1 MRPVVAR
8 EKAARMYP
16 GWMQSV
22 AMCIVEIPYLL
33 VSGVL
38 SALVFYSLTGLSG
51 DAEHIVLYFLAHTLL
66 GFLLAYLSHFVSYVF
81 ATADIATLAASS
93 IVSLMFLFGGVFVPG
108 PGMPPGYK
116 WIWYANFLRHALTTM
131 VVPQFYCDAPANATG
146 ACPTID
152 FATADG
158 TVELRT
164 SDYVEDFLGVNYEN
178 RWESL
183 FAAIGYTV
191 GFLIC
196 ALLAAR
202 YINHVKR

>member
-66 GFLLAYLSHFVSYVF
+66 GFLLSYLSHFVSYVF

-108 PGMPPGYK
+108 PGMPPGWK
-116 WIWYANFLRHALTTM
+116 WIWTINFLRHTLPTM
-131 VVPQFYCDAPANATG
+131 IVPQFYCEAPANATDT
-146 ACPTID
+146 CETIF
-152 FATADG
+152 FATANG
-158 TVELRT
+158 AVELRT
-164 SDYVEDFLGVNYEN
+164 SDYVQDFMGVNYDT

-183 FAAIGYTV
+183 FGLVGYTV
-191 GFLIC
+191 GFVIC
-196 ALLAAR
+196 TILAAR